1 MGYETTKGLLTFL
14 PDKCKLVHLGKP
26 LEELFKYTLHDGTIR
41 HELGYTSDEKYIGVI
56 IGSNVE
62 FDKHVYFKVNKA
74 NSTMAVI
81 RRSFQKLD
89 EDTFVPL
96 YKALVRT
103 HIDYSCCIWSSYK
116 QKYKHALEKRPET
129 SHQTNKWNE

>member
-1 MGYETTKGLLTFL
+1 M
-14 PDKCKLVHLGKP
+14 
-26 LEELFKYTLHDGTIR
+26 
-41 HELGYTSDEKYIGVI
+41 GYTSEEKNIGVI
-56 IGSNVE
+56 IDLKLE

-103 HIDYSCCIWSSYK
+103 HLDYACCFWSPNKNILKDALQNVLRWATK
-116 QKYKHALEKRPET
+116 QINGMSDRGR
-129 SHQTNKWNE
+129 S